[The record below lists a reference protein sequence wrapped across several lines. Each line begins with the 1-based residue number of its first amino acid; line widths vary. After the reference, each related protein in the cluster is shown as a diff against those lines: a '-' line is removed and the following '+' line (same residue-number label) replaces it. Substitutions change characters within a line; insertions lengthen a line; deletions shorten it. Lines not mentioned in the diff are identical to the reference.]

1 MPSQFTKNGV
11 LSCGRPRQKSKRCLI
26 NTSIS
31 IDSIVFD
38 VKQTFKVHAIV
49 RHTRFDKQEGY
60 PVTEILAL
68 LIVFPLVL
76 VSSVN
81 SFFHSELPEITTMKK
96 DALYRLKN
104 NEGVP
109 WRTILF
115 GIAKRFQKIVNP
127 DKIVAANSA
136 FILDDHRPP
145 GRAAPRKRLL
155 WVRPCDRENAVGV

>member
-1 MPSQFTKNGV
+1 MRET
-11 LSCGRPRQKSKRCLI
+11 
-26 NTSIS
+26 TSEIKKVFDKHQYS

-38 VKQTFKVHAIV
+38 VMQTFKVHAIV
-49 RHTRFDKQEGY
+49 QYTRFEKREGY
-60 PVTEILAL
+60 AVTEILAL
-68 LIVFPLVL
+68 LILFPLML

-81 SFFHSELPEITTMKK
+81 SFFHSEFPEITTMKK
-96 DALYRLKN
+96 DTLYRLKN

-109 WRTILF
+109 WRTILS
-115 GIAKRFQKIVNP
+115 GIAKRFQTIVNP